1 MFLNKYLNDIYI
13 DLLYDTYNEQYI
25 NNLDEENFKKVYTVL
40 KKEEFY
46 FIDDI
51 ILKYLEI
58 FEIDSNCVLK
68 AINDIREILG
78 SNYVKIIGNNLSIMD
93 KIIELSTNYSLKKN

>member
-1 MFLNKYLNDIYI
+1 MI
-13 DLLYDTYNEQYI
+13 
-25 NNLDEENFKKVYTVL
+25 L
-40 KKEEFY
+40 KKNNFY

-58 FEIDSNCVLK
+58 FEIDSDCVQK

-78 SNYVKIIGNNLSIMD
+78 NNYVKIIGNNLSIMD
-93 KIIELSTNYSLKKN
+93 KIIELSINYS